1 MDLTKFRNANG
12 EVDFQSFYAYIIE
25 NNLDLTGEPKRVDET
40 NETEVMSCETT
51 TEETN
56 ETEKLFNDIYDVI
69 DRCVFCTDEQKTAL
83 TLWVAHTYF
92 TDKLEF
98 SPLLVL
104 NSTRPECGKTTVLRV
119 LHKVCKD
126 AHLFSYI
133 TVSSM
138 KRFLNQCKGE
148 STFLFDE
155 ADTFLFNRHN
165 SGFFTGLLNSGHLRE
180 GAVTAMTEQNRNGA
194 FSPTTFNVWGP
205 KVIAGIRVTQNFEP
219 STLTRSLLLNLI
231 PKKRNETVVSVR
243 DIPVETFESIKERC
257 QELTGTDITFTSDN
271 SLFTPRM
278 KNRMS
283 DRQKDN
289 WRTLLQIANLGGD
302 VWLDKARET
311 ALLLCETV
319 NYADSNYDVMTNL
332 LEDIRFIL
340 EQGQFPK
347 DEIPC
352 SELTDALV
360 NDEYMRWR
368 TYNGGRPATPNQIG
382 RMLGEY
388 GIRSRQKKINGRNFK
403 CYLRDEL
410 EEVFSRYIPQE
421 IEDDE
426 PAEGQSIRLH

>member
-40 NETEVMSCETT
+40 SETEVMSCETT
-51 TEETN
+51 TVETN
-56 ETEKLFNDIYDVI
+56 KTEKLFNDIYDVI
-69 DRCVFCTDEQKTAL
+69 DRCVFCTAEQKTAL
-83 TLWVAHTYF
+83 TLWVVHTYF

-104 NSTRPECGKTTVLRV
+104 NSARPECGKTTVLRV
-119 LHKVCKD
+119 LNRICKD
-126 AHLFSYI
+126 AYLFSHI

-138 KRFLNQCKGE
+138 KRFLNQCNGE

-155 ADTFLFNRHN
+155 ADTFLFNRY
-165 SGFFTGLLNSGHLRE
+165 SSEFFTGLLNSGHLRE
-180 GAVTAMTEQNRNGA
+180 GAVSAMTEQNRKGA
-194 FSPTTFNVWGP
+194 FSPAIFNVWGP
-205 KVIAGIRVTQNFEP
+205 KVIAGIRVTKNFDA
-219 STLTRSLLLNLI
+219 STVSRSLLLNLV

-257 QELTGTDITFTSDN
+257 QELTGTDITFNSDN
-271 SLFTPRM
+271 SLFTPKM

-289 WRTLLQIANLGGD
+289 WRSLLQIANLGGD
-302 VWLDKARET
+302 IWLDKARET
-311 ALLLCETV
+311 ALLMCETV
-319 NYADSNYDVMTNL
+319 NCADSDSAVMIDILKDVRYVI
-332 LEDIRFIL
+332 EEGR
-340 EQGQFPK
+340 FPK

-352 SELTDALV
+352 SELTDALI
-360 NDEYMRWR
+360 NDEYLRWR